1 MKTYELVQRQRL
13 YINMEKL
20 ANGMIDYLAT
30 KYEPE
35 DYHLIDGDDVTA
47 AIEDA
52 VDYQENVTLRSE
64 YDNWNEILSEI
75 AYDVAEYIKTHNVQ
89 HELVP
94 IILHYIV

>member
-1 MKTYELVQRQRL
+1 MKTYELVQRQTL
-13 YINMEKL
+13 NINMKKL
-20 ANGMIDYLAT
+20 ANDVIDYLAT
-30 KYEPE
+30 YYEPE
-35 DYHLIDGDDVTA
+35 DYHLIDDNDVTA

-52 VDYQENVTLRSE
+52 VDGQENVGLCSE
-64 YDNWNEILSEI
+64 YDNWGEILSDI

>member
-20 ANGMIDYLAT
+20 TDDVIDYLAT
-30 KYEPE
+30 DYEPE
-35 DYHLIDGDDVTA
+35 DYDRIDDNDVTA
-47 AIEDA
+47 AIEYA
-52 VDYQENVTLRSE
+52 VDCQENVTLCYD
-64 YDNWNEILSEI
+64 YDNWDEILSDI